1 MMTDWKEGG
10 KLLLLAQFDMRRKNH
25 CGRKKEFHN
34 NSYCAKPW
42 ICPLGV
48 SGTKVSFP
56 LRQKT
61 LRIVEVYFYSELI
74 ASDIIRLEE
83 KELFFGL
90 FRGIILPRQMTYF
103 FIMLLCSLT
112 KCFYTRTAHFQ
123 ISSEGNCLYPHSHSS
138 IVGRDWGE
146 KAEWHSNFNRHII
159 FQ

>member
-1 MMTDWKEGG
+1 MMTDWKEGE
-10 KLLLLAQFDMRRKNH
+10 KLLLLAQFDMREKITVAE
-25 CGRKKEFHN
+25 KKEFHN

-90 FRGIILPRQMTYF
+90 SSGGVPLFYHGKWRIFTSREAARSCRTAGRKNNNKLLLLF
-103 FIMLLCSLT
+103 WMLLPLCLVISNN
-112 KCFYTRTAHFQ
+112 FYKFHYFPL
-123 ISSEGNCLYPHSHSS
+123 IFHY
-138 IVGRDWGE
+138 
-146 KAEWHSNFNRHII
+146 FN
-159 FQ
+159 

>member
-10 KLLLLAQFDMRRKNH
+10 KLLLLAQFDMRRKITVAE
-25 CGRKKEFHN
+25 KKEFHN

-90 FRGIILPRQMTYF
+90 SSGGVPLFYHGKWRIFSLCCFALWRSASIQELHIFKFPRRAIA
-103 FIMLLCSLT
+103 FIH
-112 KCFYTRTAHFQ
+112 TRTP
-123 ISSEGNCLYPHSHSS
+123 L
-138 IVGRDWGE
+138 
-146 KAEWHSNFNRHII
+146 
-159 FQ
+159 

>member
-1 MMTDWKEGG
+1 MMTDWKEGE
-10 KLLLLAQFDMRRKNH
+10 KLLLLAQFDMRRKITVAE
-25 CGRKKEFHN
+25 KKEFHN

-90 FRGIILPRQMTYF
+90 SSGGVPLFYHGKWRIFSLCF
-103 FIMLLCSLT
+103 ALLFDKVFLY
-112 KCFYTRTAHFQ
+112 K
-123 ISSEGNCLYPHSHSS
+123 NCTF
-138 IVGRDWGE
+138 
-146 KAEWHSNFNRHII
+146 SNFLGGQLPLSTLALLYSRKRLGRKSGMA
-159 FQ
+159 FKF